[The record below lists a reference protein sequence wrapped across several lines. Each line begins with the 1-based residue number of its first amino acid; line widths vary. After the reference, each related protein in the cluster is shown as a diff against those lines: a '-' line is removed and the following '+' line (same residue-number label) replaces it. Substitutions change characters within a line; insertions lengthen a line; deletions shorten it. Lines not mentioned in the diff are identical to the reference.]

1 MLKFNLFTMKKNVG
15 NADKLVRILI
25 AITVVVLYYTNI
37 ITGMI
42 AIILMA
48 VGIVLLLTVLFNFC
62 PLYAVFGIKTCK
74 TKK

>member
-1 MLKFNLFTMKKNVG
+1 MKKNVG

-25 AITVVVLYYTNI
+25 AIAVVILYYTNI
-37 ITGMI
+37 IEGML

-62 PLYAVFGIKTCK
+62 PLYKIFGIKTCK
-74 TKK
+74 VDNSKS

>member
-1 MLKFNLFTMKKNVG
+1 MKKNVG

-25 AITVVVLYYTNI
+25 AIAVVILYYTNV
-37 ITGMI
+37 ITGML

-62 PLYAVFGIKTCK
+62 PLYALFGIKTCK
-74 TKK
+74 VQK